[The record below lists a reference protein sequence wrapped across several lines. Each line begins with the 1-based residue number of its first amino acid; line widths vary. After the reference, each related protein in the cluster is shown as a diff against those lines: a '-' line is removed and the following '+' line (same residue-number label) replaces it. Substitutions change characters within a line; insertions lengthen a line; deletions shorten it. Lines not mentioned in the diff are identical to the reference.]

1 MDITKKVNM
10 IRRSEITEHEFYSR
24 LSKRQKKES
33 NQKILKHIADVELS
47 HYNFWGKYSA
57 EEFKPNL
64 FKVYFYLIITW
75 VFGLTFGVRL
85 MERNQRKIKEIY
97 QEMTHY
103 ITGLDFIIKDEN
115 EHEQMHIDEIDE
127 QRLKF
132 IGSIVLGLNDAL
144 VEFTGTIAG
153 LSFALGGVR
162 LVALAGIIAG
172 IAASLSMAS
181 SEYLSKKQESSNK
194 EALTSSMYT
203 GGAYIITIIL
213 MLIPYFL
220 FNNVYIC
227 LSLMLLI
234 VVSIIFIFNFY
245 ISVAK
250 GERFLHRFLEMISIS
265 LGVATISF
273 VIGFVVKRVFG
284 IDL

>member
-47 HYNFWGKYSA
+47 HYNFWGKYSE

-75 VFGLTFGVRL
+75 IFGLTFGVRL
-85 MERNQRKIKEIY
+85 MERNQRKIKKIY

-250 GERFLHRFLEMISIS
+250 GERFFHRFLEMISIS